1 MSIKVIVV
9 DYGLGN
15 MLSVCRALEYC
26 GAETSLAVTSK
37 DVASADRLVLPGVG
51 AFAAGI
57 ERLANQD
64 LIDALQ
70 KFAKSGR
77 PLLGICLGMQLFMSI
92 GEEFGEHN
100 GLDIISGKVK
110 SLPPVNDAG
119 DAVKIPH
126 IGWGAVINAQ
136 NDDLWENSVLKGV
149 KPGEFVYFVHSFVVD
164 TNDKHLCIAQ
174 CVHDGIRIPAVIK
187 SGNVYGCQFHP
198 EKSGPV
204 GMRIIK
210 NFLAL

>member
-1 MSIKVIVV
+1 MSLKVAVV

-26 GAETSLAVTSK
+26 GAETSLATTPK

-51 AFAAGI
+51 AFAAGM
-57 ERLANQD
+57 EKLANQG
-64 LIDALQ
+64 LIDALRE
-70 KFAKSGR
+70 FARTGR

-92 GEEFGEHN
+92 GEEFGKHD

-110 SLPPVNDAG
+110 SLPSVNSAG

-126 IGWGAVINAQ
+126 IGWGAIITAQ
-136 NDDLWENSVLKGV
+136 DIWEDSVLKGV

-164 TNDKHLCIAQ
+164 ANDKHLCIAQ
-174 CVHDGIRIPAVIK
+174 CIHDGIHIPAVIE
-187 SGNVYGCQFHP
+187 SNNVHGCQFHP

-204 GMRIIK
+204 GIRIIK